1 MQIAPLMSVNKD
13 EKIDG
18 GLPQFALSL
27 LSAASRW
34 SSGGDYM
41 GLAADK
47 DGLFHP
53 FWADARSGTFQIYT
67 ASVKVDVPPKEETA
81 KGKAAETS
89 ASTPKPA
96 APAPRIESSLV
107 DKVEF
112 VFDPTRYDAAKKQA
126 EIPVRV
132 RNISTQPI
140 YPPIRLEILG
150 FGFPQYWG
158 EEEMKQVAENA
169 PSALNSANDKAK
181 EGAVFELGGAIA
193 GAEALEPGAL
203 SNPFVLRF
211 QLVDPTKTPPLRL
224 KALGMM
230 AAAR

>member
-1 MQIAPLMSVNKD
+1 
-13 EKIDG
+13 
-18 GLPQFALSL
+18 
-27 LSAASRW
+27 
-34 SSGGDYM
+34 
-41 GLAADK
+41 
-47 DGLFHP
+47 
-53 FWADARSGTFQIYT
+53 
-67 ASVKVDVPPKEETA
+67 VKVDVPPKEETA